1 MEPRGARD
9 ADGAAMSALPHDVI
23 PSTIATSN
31 GRLFNPF
38 TVRAEDGAFDIHV
51 IAHALS
57 MQCRYAGHTSR
68 FYSVAEHA
76 LLVERIVYRTA
87 WEEGFDEATWT
98 RLCRWALVHD
108 AEEAY
113 LPDMPA
119 PYKHRP
125 EMAFYREAGA
135 RLMGEIAQWLGLEGP
150 EPDLVKSVDVEIRGT
165 ERAWLFPPID
175 GWKTEPPRSGL
186 VCGVMT
192 PEGARAAWLARFFE
206 LWPEWS
212 RTSTEGR

>member
-1 MEPRGARD
+1 MTD
-9 ADGAAMSALPHDVI
+9 II
-23 PSTIATSN
+23 PSSIATSD

-38 TVRAEDGAFDIHV
+38 TVTAANGAFDIRV

-68 FYSVAEHA
+68 FYSVAEHS
-76 LLVERIVYRTA
+76 LLVERVVRERAPSSSA
-87 WEEGFDEATWT
+87 WGGNM
-98 RLCRWALVHD
+98 RNLLRWALVHD

-119 PYKHRP
+119 PYKRRP

-135 RLMGEIAQWLGLEGP
+135 RLMSEIATWLGLEGE
-150 EPDLVKSVDVEIRGT
+150 EPSLVKEIDVAIRGT
-165 ERAWLFPPID
+165 ERAWLFPPIE
-175 GWKTEPPRSGL
+175 GWKTEPARPGI

-206 LWPEWS
+206 LWPEWP
-212 RTSTEGR
+212 RH

>member
-1 MEPRGARD
+1 MTD
-9 ADGAAMSALPHDVI
+9 II
-23 PSTIATSN
+23 PSSIATSD

-38 TVRAEDGAFDIHV
+38 TVTAADGAFDIHV

-57 MQCRYAGHTSR
+57 MQCRYAGHVSR
-68 FYSVAEHA
+68 
-76 LLVERIVYRTA
+76 LVERVVREHMSKNG
-87 WEEGFDEATWT
+87 WNG
-98 RLCRWALVHD
+98 RLEDFEHHLRWALVHD

-119 PYKHRP
+119 PYKRRP

-135 RLMGEIAQWLGLEGP
+135 RLMGEIAKWLRLEGEEP
-150 EPDLVKSVDVEIRGT
+150 ELVKNIDVGIRGT
-165 ERAWLFPPID
+165 ERAWLFPPIE
-175 GWKTEPPRSGL
+175 GWTTEPARPGI

-206 LWPEWS
+206 LWPEWP
-212 RTSTEGR
+212 RH